1 LFPGARWFTKAWPPE
16 TYRAL
21 GGRLVAEAGA
31 RVIVFLG
38 PGDEAL
44 TGVFGDVRGD
54 APPGPGMGVYRFDV
68 RAVAGILQRARVAVA
83 NDSAM
88 MHLAVACGVPVVA
101 LFGPTV
107 TGFGFRPLG
116 AGSVVVERDL
126 DCRPCSLH
134 GGRLC
139 PLGHHEC
146 LRGISVEEVAAEV
159 LNRWRRY
166 QPRVPQGGSGFR

>member
-1 LFPGARWFTKAWPPE
+1 
-16 TYRAL
+16 
-21 GGRLVAEAGA
+21 
-31 RVIVFLG
+31 
-38 PGDEAL
+38 
-44 TGVFGDVRGD
+44 
-54 APPGPGMGVYRFDV
+54 MGVYRFDV